1 MKNIMNNTMK
11 NTLLLS
17 ALAGVL
23 TLTGCSTID
32 NVLGTNLAGMNDK
45 ATSTVRMNNTVPV
58 TSMNGMLVDSTNNM
72 TLYTFDKDTMGKS
85 NCTGDCLGAW
95 PALVATNG
103 NTTIGNYSTFQRTD
117 GSYQWAVNGKPLYY
131 FVKDKK
137 AGDMMGD
144 NVKNVWHV
152 VKTR

>member
-1 MKNIMNNTMK
+1 MKNIMILT
-11 NTLLLS
+11 

-23 TLTGCSTID
+23 SLTGCSTID

-45 ATSTVRMNNTVPV
+45 QATSSMGMNNAVPV
-58 TSMNGMLVDSTNNM
+58 SSLNGVLVDSRNNM
-72 TLYTFDKDTMGKS
+72 TLYTFDKDTINKS
-85 NCTGDCLGAW
+85 NCLGDCLKAW
-95 PALVATNG
+95 PALKATKG
-103 NTTIGNYSTFQRTD
+103 NTTLGPYSTFQRDD

-152 VKTR
+152 VKTK